1 MAVSDYTDPVVGFAD
16 ETSAQVFA
24 RFVAL
29 QGVPCHI
36 VQVPRWTHSTRFGVH
51 VERHRIDE
59 LKNTLR
65 LTTVVSSITPAAAQS
80 IARQLT
86 TAGIP
91 CYAGSATNSLL
102 DDVSQTPERT
112 ESGHVVAV
120 PEHFSIG
127 AYGILG
133 KQPPA
138 SFEARL
144 MARVESE
151 DPEHP
156 Y

>member
-24 RFVAL
+24 KFVAL

-36 VQVPRWTHSTRFGVH
+36 AQVPHWTHSNRFGVH
-51 VERHRIDE
+51 VERRRVDQ
-59 LKNTLR
+59 LKNILR
-65 LTTVVSSITPAAAQS
+65 LTTVVSSVTPAEARS
-80 IARQLT
+80 IARQLA

-102 DDVSQTPERT
+102 DDARQTPGPT
-112 ESGHVVAV
+112 GTGYLVAV
-120 PEHFSIG
+120 PEPFSVG
-127 AYGILG
+127 AFGILG
-133 KQPPA
+133 TQPPA
-138 SFEARL
+138 GFEARL
-144 MARVESE
+144 MAGVEAE
-151 DPEHP
+151 DSTHP

>member
-24 RFVAL
+24 QFVAL

-36 VQVPRWTHSTRFGVH
+36 VQVRHGTHSTRFGVH
-51 VERHRIDE
+51 VERHRVEE
-59 LKNTLR
+59 LRNMLR
-65 LTTVVSSITPAAAQS
+65 LTAVVSRVTPAEAQAF
-80 IARQLT
+80 ARQLT
-86 TAGIP
+86 SAGIP

-102 DDVSQTPERT
+102 DDARQTPGPGGT
-112 ESGHVVAV
+112 GYLVAV
-120 PEHFSIG
+120 PEPFSVG
-127 AYGILG
+127 AFGILG

-138 SFEARL
+138 DFEARL
-144 MARVESE
+144 MAGIASE
-151 DPEHP
+151 DPKHP